1 MKAAI
6 QNLNQNKI
14 LTPVNLNNR
23 EEYDMKD
30 IISESWSKLSPF
42 WPLKNLIAVNPL
54 QGLEDL
60 PIEQAIAEGSA
71 LFQQDNLPT
80 QMLDVNRETIKWCQ
94 AFFDD
99 GQATISMPFR
109 ELGLFA
115 SWRQLAQWDAHLTGK
130 KKGSQTEW
138 FRALPSHPEQVIAE
152 CLIKLCIPSNQYAQF
167 LSLMLTTL
175 PGWAAHIKYRTDWNG
190 GGVVHRHPVSQA
202 DYLAVRLCITCL
214 LWDDAI
220 ELLSIFKSTPND
232 YAYSRSILEDM
243 IIAEDE
249 YRLPLLES
257 LTQAS
262 QNLVSQNLKQKPIIP
277 DAQLVFCIDVRSEPF
292 RRALESKGN
301 YATLGFAGFFGIPA
315 QIENDVTGETY
326 ASCPVLLSPKHTII
340 ESPVCSHDTCS
351 HIHDGQRK
359 MTAIKRFY
367 QSVKNNFATPF
378 ALVDTVGP
386 FSGLWMGLRNF
397 SPQLAKSLQDKISLS
412 IRPAS
417 PVDVDLSHMSH
428 LEKCAYGEGALR
440 MMGLTSNFA
449 TIIVFCGHG
458 SETQNNA
465 FATALDCGACGGRHG
480 ASNARI
486 LSSILNDAQVRY
498 ALASRGIVIPNQT
511 KFIAAEHNTTTD
523 EVELFDHAII
533 DKELSDKLSQL
544 KADLQLTRVINSKNR
559 GQHMSNSDTDR
570 RSKDWAEVRP
580 EWGLAKNA
588 AFIIAPRQMT
598 KDINLEGRSFLHS
611 YDWENDVDGASLT
624 VILTAP
630 MVVAQWINTQYLFS
644 TIDNVAYGAGSKVTS
659 NITGKIGMMQG
670 NASDLMHGLPL
681 QSVFATDKECYH
693 KPLRLMTVV
702 YAPQTTIDM
711 IIARQDVL
719 KKLFGNGWVTLACI
733 DPTTQETKILCRDL
747 RWI

>member
-1 MKAAI
+1 
-6 QNLNQNKI
+6 
-14 LTPVNLNNR
+14 
-23 EEYDMKD
+23 
-30 IISESWSKLSPF
+30 
-42 WPLKNLIAVNPL
+42 
-54 QGLEDL
+54 
-60 PIEQAIAEGSA
+60 
-71 LFQQDNLPT
+71 
-80 QMLDVNRETIKWCQ
+80 
-94 AFFDD
+94 
-99 GQATISMPFR
+99 
-109 ELGLFA
+109 
-115 SWRQLAQWDAHLTGK
+115 
-130 KKGSQTEW
+130 
-138 FRALPSHPEQVIAE
+138 
-152 CLIKLCIPSNQYAQF
+152 
-167 LSLMLTTL
+167 
-175 PGWAAHIKYRTDWNG
+175 
-190 GGVVHRHPVSQA
+190 
-202 DYLAVRLCITCL
+202 
-214 LWDDAI
+214 
-220 ELLSIFKSTPND
+220 
-232 YAYSRSILEDM
+232 
-243 IIAEDE
+243 
-249 YRLPLLES
+249 
-257 LTQAS
+257 
-262 QNLVSQNLKQKPIIP
+262 
-277 DAQLVFCIDVRSEPF
+277 
-292 RRALESKGN
+292 
-301 YATLGFAGFFGIPA
+301 
-315 QIENDVTGETY
+315 
-326 ASCPVLLSPKHTII
+326 
-340 ESPVCSHDTCS
+340 
-351 HIHDGQRK
+351 
-359 MTAIKRFY
+359 
-367 QSVKNNFATPF
+367 
-378 ALVDTVGP
+378 
-386 FSGLWMGLRNF
+386 MGLRNF

-523 EVELFDHAII
+523 EVALFDHAII